1 MRAAFGA
8 VRETVRSI
16 AQIWKRVVIAAK
28 ALSYIGAM
36 VAAQGES
43 CVHSGPNRRRL

>member
-16 AQIWKRVVIAAK
+16 AQMVERVVIASE
-28 ALSYIGAM
+28 ALIF
-36 VAAQGES
+36 AAEGR
-43 CVHSGPNRRRL
+43 GLR

>member
-16 AQIWKRVVIAAK
+16 AQICRRVVIAFE
-28 ALSYIGAM
+28 ALVSPSK
-36 VAAQGES
+36 VAE
-43 CVHSGPNRRRL
+43 

>member
-16 AQIWKRVVIAAK
+16 AQMLGRVVIALETLIFAT
-28 ALSYIGAM
+28 
-36 VAAQGES
+36 QGRGS
-43 CVHSGPNRRRL
+43 R